1 MNIHSAVTT
10 TKHSASEAA
19 GRAGGRASQQR
30 IVVSDKRD
38 AIMQAALELFVER
51 GFYGV
56 AVPEI
61 AERAQ
66 VGAGTIYRHFESK
79 EGLVNAIYREEKQR
93 FAQSVVASFPA
104 IDRSRELFRALWTRM
119 AAFATANH
127 ASFVFLE
134 LHHHAPYLD
143 DQSRAV
149 EQRML
154 EMFEAVISAAQGRGE
169 LKAAP
174 PRLLMGIVMGAFI
187 GVIRGCMESESKADH
202 VVSADDWKLAE
213 QCVWEA
219 IRA

>member
-1 MNIHSAVTT
+1 MRLVGV
-10 TKHSASEAA
+10 E
-19 GRAGGRASQQR
+19 
-30 IVVSDKRD
+30 KRE

-79 EGLVNAIYREEKQR
+79 EALVNALYRQEKQR
-93 FAQSVVASFPA
+93 FAQTVITSFPA
-104 IDRSRELFRALWTRM
+104 IDRARELFRTLWTRM
-119 AAFATANH
+119 STFATTNQ

-143 DQSRAV
+143 DQSRSV
-149 EQRML
+149 ELRMIAL
-154 EMFEAVISAAQGRGE
+154 FEGVIKAAQDRGE
-169 LKAAP
+169 LKLAP
-174 PRLLMGIVMGAFI
+174 PRLLMGIVMGAFT
-187 GVIRGCMESESKADH
+187 GVMRSCVEAEAGHET
-202 VVSADDWKLAE
+202 SAADWKLAE